1 MKPFIHRQVTDSMVS
16 DARQMVRE
24 DSEKVAH
31 WRTERSKQL
40 VQVGLL
46 DHRVDLWERA
56 VQEGAAAVVVLI
68 KRQTWQQHK
77 AERAANVGPQG
88 QHKLCQEP

>member
-1 MKPFIHRQVTDSMVS
+1 MKPFMHRQK
-16 DARQMVRE
+16 VRE
-24 DSEKVAH
+24 DRKKVAH

-56 VQEGAAAVVVLI
+56 VQEGAAAVVVLM
-68 KRQTWQQHK
+68 KRQT
-77 AERAANVGPQG
+77 
-88 QHKLCQEP
+88 